1 MTVCNGHADL
11 GGEEGFLEVVTSE
24 MSSEGQAGI
33 MRQRGEKKPFHVG
46 TGIYKLRRWG
56 EEGGAWAFEE
66 LGVGIRQS
74 TSQGNHMRIK

>member
-1 MTVCNGHADL
+1 MMTVCNGHADL
-11 GGEEGFLEVVTSE
+11 GGEEGFLDVVTSE

-56 EEGGAWAFEE
+56 GRGE
-66 LGVGIRQS
+66 LGHLRNWEWG
-74 TSQGNHMRIK
+74 